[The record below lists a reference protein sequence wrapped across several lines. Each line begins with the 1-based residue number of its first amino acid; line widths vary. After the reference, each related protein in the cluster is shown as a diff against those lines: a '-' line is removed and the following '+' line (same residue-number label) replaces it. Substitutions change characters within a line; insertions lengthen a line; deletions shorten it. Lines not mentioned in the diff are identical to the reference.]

1 MKYMPRRV
9 YNLGFLPDE
18 IIYNYIKETV
28 LKYTDHI
35 NLKSF
40 NKNIIDPIKLTF
52 DAKIYGKT
60 FEDVIADECM
70 RQIDKTNQNHL
81 GYFHQNLFKLVGNGW
96 EVPEKGFDIQHPA
109 KHIFVEMKTKHNT
122 MNAGGALAVILQ
134 MQDKLLED
142 NKATCILVEVIA
154 KRSQNIQW
162 TGRFKGYE
170 LKGTDRIKRM
180 SIDKFYELVF
190 EDKNAFMKL
199 CKALPII
206 LDDIMEELN
215 KGTLDNSVLT
225 ELKAISSNTFKSLFL
240 LAFKTYEGFD
250 NF

>member
-1 MKYMPRRV
+1 MKDMPKRV

-18 IIYNYIKETV
+18 VIYDYIKATV

-60 FEDVIADECM
+60 FEEVIADECI

-96 EVPEKGFDIQHPA
+96 EVPDAGFDIQNLA
-109 KHIFVEMKTKHNT
+109 RHIFVEMKTKHNT

-142 NKATCILVEVIA
+142 NEATCILVEVIA
-154 KRSQNIQW
+154 KRSQDIQW
-162 TGRFKGYE
+162 SGSYKGYV
-170 LKGTDRIKRM
+170 LKGTDRIRRM
-180 SIDKFYELVF
+180 SIDKFYEFVF
-190 EDKNAFMKL
+190 GDKHAFMKL
-199 CKALPII
+199 CKALPLI

-215 KGTLDNSVLT
+215 KGSLNNSVLA

-250 NF
+250 KF